1 MKIAY
6 ISGNL
11 PQYDMGLAKLLAY
24 TRGVFSE
31 LGVQTSELNLG
42 EVHPPYF
49 DGIKNAHLDGLLNTV
64 RDADG
69 IIFACSAS
77 FFAPSA
83 IMQTFIEYLSLPE
96 YKDLLNGKQ
105 CAFLVVSEAGGERA
119 ALQYLSRVVQHFGG
133 YDATHIGLQA
143 NHLENLDAN
152 DFVREFIEK
161 ELEDF
166 YRSLRQN
173 RRRIIPQDYAQ
184 GAADSALPA
193 TASKAHAPNTSP
205 VKNVPAEKVVKRLD
219 AFTEQQEREI
229 EELSRLFA
237 EKYTDADE
245 ENEKIEE
252 ADDEIEELFAEEE
265 AVVISP
271 PISAAARKKTAR
283 QLTQNLPHYFQPQ
296 LSAGT
301 QAVIQI
307 NVTGTETFEGYL
319 NIRSK
324 ECTYTDGTAE
334 APDVTVITD
343 TAVWLDVLNAKF
355 TAQKAFMIGGLKVRG
370 ALSLFTKFDT
380 LFKLG

>member
-1 MKIAY
+1 MNVKIAY

-11 PQYDMGLAKLLAY
+11 PHYDKGLGKLLTY
-24 TRGVFSE
+24 TQGIFTE

-42 EVHPPYF
+42 LVHPPYF
-49 DGIKNAHLDGLLNTV
+49 DGIVNAHLDNQLNPV
-64 RDADG
+64 REAEG
-69 IIFACSAS
+69 IVLCCSAS

-83 IMQTFIEYLSLPE
+83 IMQTFIEYLALPE
-96 YKDLLNGKQ
+96 YADLLKEKH
-105 CAFLVVSEAGGERA
+105 CALIVVSESGGERT

-133 YDATHIGLQA
+133 FDTTRIGLQA
-143 NHLENLDAN
+143 AHVN
-152 DFVREFIEK
+152 DFENNDFIRDFIDK

-166 YRSLRQN
+166 YRTLRQN
-173 RRRIIPQDYAQ
+173 RKKIIPLDYTQ
-184 GAADSALPA
+184 GVLNYPSVGEVPSREKPTTPVIMA
-193 TASKAHAPNTSP
+193 TTDKTA
-205 VKNVPAEKVVKRLD
+205 KVAKRLD

-237 EKYTDADE
+237 EKYT
-245 ENEKIEE
+245 E
-252 ADDEIEELFAEEE
+252 AEDDDDNDDEIIEDDIIL
-265 AVVISP
+265 P
-271 PISAAARKKTAR
+271 PISSLTAAPSRKKTAR
-283 QLTQNLPHYFQPQ
+283 QLTQSLPHYFQPQ

-307 NVTGTETFEGYL
+307 NITGTETFEGYL

-334 APDVTVITD
+334 EPDVTVIAD
-343 TAVWLDVLNAKF
+343 AALWMDVLNAKF

-370 ALSLFTKFDT
+370 ALALFTKFDT